1 MKAHVQCDLL
11 QGSEEEEIT
20 PEFVLPPQ
28 TLVTDYS
35 EFWGE
40 GNKRLSYFLISY
52 FPWSSLVPKSQ
63 PQKFNVLAVN
73 NKAYGSQVMGSKM
86 WRK

>member
-35 EFWGE
+35 EF
-40 GNKRLSYFLISY
+40 
-52 FPWSSLVPKSQ
+52 
-63 PQKFNVLAVN
+63 
-73 NKAYGSQVMGSKM
+73 
-86 WRK
+86 